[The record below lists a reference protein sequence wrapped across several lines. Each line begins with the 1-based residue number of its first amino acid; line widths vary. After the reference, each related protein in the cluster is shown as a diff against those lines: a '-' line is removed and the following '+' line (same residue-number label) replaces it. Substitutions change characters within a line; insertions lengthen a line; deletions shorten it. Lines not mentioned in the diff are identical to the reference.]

1 MNSQPD
7 EDDSRISRIQTQWS
21 MVQQAGM
28 SKSDLGAVLARAEL
42 ASRYAGAIY
51 RYLKRLLSS
60 PQDAED
66 VAQEIS
72 MLILNGSLS
81 GADPQKGRFR
91 DYMKTIVINAARA
104 HKKKSARQNEKGRTM
119 DAETLESL
127 AEPAVDQSVWE
138 ECLRDDLIAQAM
150 KKLTQQDEQ
159 SGQFYAAV
167 LSWKI
172 QNPGVGADELAKF
185 LTFVSERSVTVENA
199 RKVLQRARQ
208 SLAEILVAIV
218 RRTLPKDYDDQEP
231 LIEQLSAL
239 GILEVCRN
247 ALGR

>member
-21 MVQQAGM
+21 IVQQAGQ
-28 SKSDLGAVLARAEL
+28 SRSDLGAVLARAEL

-51 RYLKRLLSS
+51 RYLKRLLPS

-72 MLILNGSLS
+72 MLILNGNLS
-81 GADPQKGRFR
+81 GADPDKGRFR
-91 DYMKTIVINAARA
+91 DYMKTVVINAARA

-127 AEPAVDQSVWE
+127 SEPADDQSVWE

-150 KKLTQQDEQ
+150 KKLTQQDEE

-172 QNPGVGADELAKF
+172 QNPGVGTDELAKF

-208 SLAEILVAIV
+208 SLAEILVSQV
-218 RRTLPKDYDDQEP
+218 SNTLPENQRDRDS
-231 LIEQLSAL
+231 LTEQLAAI
-239 GILEVCRN
+239 GILEICRN
-247 ALGR
+247 AM